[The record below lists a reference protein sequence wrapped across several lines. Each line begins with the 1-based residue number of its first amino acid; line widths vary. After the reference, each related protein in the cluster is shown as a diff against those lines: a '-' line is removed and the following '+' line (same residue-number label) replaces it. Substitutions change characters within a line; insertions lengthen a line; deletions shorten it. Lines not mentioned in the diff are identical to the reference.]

1 MTDVHGLFSALAGIP
16 KLDGAACRGQAWA
29 FDPVE
34 QSDTGGTGNNIP
46 NSSRPTGAEVRDLQ
60 LAALAVCAVC
70 PALDACR
77 TWFDSL
83 PPRDRPTGVI
93 AGRIRRTREPREQA
107 TA

>member
-1 MTDVHGLFSALAGIP
+1 MTDVHGLFGALAGIP
-16 KLDGAACRGQAWA
+16 RLDGAACRGQAWA

-34 QSDTGGTGNNIP
+34 QSDN
-46 NSSRPTGAEVRDLQ
+46 GAEVRDLQ